1 MIRGIV
7 LLVLAVGASPL
18 WSQSI
23 NAQFEHLS
31 VKDGLSHNSVNCML
45 QDREGFLWF
54 GTNDGLN
61 KYDGYV
67 FTTFQPDPARPDH
80 SFRNNRIAGM
90 CEGRRRPSSL
100 WVVTE
105 GGGLHEIDKRT
116 GQVTPH
122 PIQTENANRWN
133 NQLSVCEDRDGILW
147 ISAYDGIAR
156 YDPERHHFQLYRSPA
171 KETPIKS
178 IFIDRQGQFWVGT
191 YHGLYT
197 FDKKNG
203 HFSLVSSP
211 TARGV
216 QPVFN
221 SFHLDKRNTLWVGT
235 AGDGIFQID
244 LNNRPV
250 RPVPFQ
256 PEGQVNPFVYLNA
269 LHGDNQ
275 GFLWVATTEGLQR
288 IDADGRRIV
297 TYRPDPNSP
306 KGISSTNAQAAY
318 HDRSGRLW
326 VGTNNGIDRLAMPTK
341 PFATFQIKPSA
352 GTANLIENKTNVVL
366 IDNDNRLW
374 LSNQRN
380 VFRASLDHT
389 VSLVPSSA
397 LGGVGPHEN
406 YTTSMLADTGGVW
419 FGTWNG
425 LYFYDKLT
433 NKFRSYPSEV
443 PTQFISRGPTGT
455 IWIGGEGGI
464 GSFEP
469 VAQQYTYYKYDPDSQ
484 KGLPDKFVY
493 AILASRTG
501 DVWVAV
507 NGKGISRLNPK
518 TGHFVHYTP
527 SSQPGKLNSN
537 EVLAFYEDAQGIIWI
552 GTNQG
557 GLNRLDPKTG
567 RFTYF
572 TTQAGLPTNRVVG
585 IISDPSGNL
594 WLSTSKG
601 LCRFDPRT
609 QSVRNYTINDGL
621 PSNDFLENAIARQ
634 NNRLYFGNLNGLV
647 HFNPDSIR
655 DDTRPFPVHITGFKV
670 LDRSRPLT
678 GEPITLNHDENFLSF
693 EFVALT
699 YELPEKSQY
708 KYQLTGI
715 DKGWGQNGNRRFV
728 NYTSLPPGHYTFRVK
743 ASNSDGIWNEEG
755 TSLQITIL
763 PPWWATWW
771 AYGLYIVAL
780 IGAVVGGLRTYTNRI
795 RQREELVFNQ
805 RKAEQLR
812 AVNDL
817 KSRFF
822 SNITHEFRTPL
833 TLIISPVDSLLQ
845 RSALDTETRARLA
858 SVQRNAGQLLGLVN
872 QLLDMSKLE
881 ADSMPV
887 TLKRGN
893 IADYISQLVEPFG
906 HIAEQKNVRLLY
918 TADVDDRE
926 YLFDDDKWNKIL
938 ANLLSNAVKF
948 TSSGGQVAV
957 SAAFDSVAGT
967 DDPPRVRITVADTGI
982 GIPADR
988 LDHIYDRFYQ
998 VDNSR
1003 TRPYEG
1009 TGIGLALAKEL
1020 TELMGGTIEV
1030 RSELGSGTT
1039 FTVHLPVQ
1047 PVTGEVDVPE
1057 VGMPVVAPHIFHPA
1071 VASKDEPDVVP
1082 EDDKKEKTD
1091 TSALPVV
1098 LVVEDNQELREFIA
1112 RELSGSYRVLKA
1124 ADGEEGWER
1133 TKEELPDVVISDLM
1147 MPKMDGYALT
1157 RHIKSDPAT
1166 NHIAVVLLTARAA
1179 QDSRIEGLQQGAD
1192 EYLTK
1197 PFQPEELRLR
1207 IRNLISYQQKLRAKY
1222 RMQIENPDVS
1232 APDNTVQHEFIDQLY
1247 GLIEANLENPDYG
1260 VDQLV
1265 ESVNL
1270 TRRTFSRK
1278 LQSLTDVTPAHFV
1291 QYYRLQKA
1299 TELLRSG
1306 KSSGET
1312 AHLVGFKTHAHF
1324 TSAFKKM
1331 YHMTPTE
1338 YIKKH

>member
-7 LLVLAVGASPL
+7 LLVLTVGANPL

-23 NAQFEHLS
+23 NSQFEHLS
-31 VKDGLSHNSVNCML
+31 VKDGLSHNSVNCIL

-67 FTTFQPDPARPDH
+67 FTAFQPDPAQPNH

-90 CEGRRRPSSL
+90 CEGRRRPASL

-133 NQLSVCEDRDGILW
+133 NQLSVCEDGDGILW

-156 YDPERHHFQLYRSPA
+156 YDPERHHFQLYQSPA
-171 KETPIKS
+171 EETPIKS
-178 IFIDRQGQFWVGT
+178 IFIDRQGRFWVGT
-191 YHGLYT
+191 YHGLYS

-203 HFSLVSSP
+203 HFSLVSAPAP
-211 TARGV
+211 TGA

-221 SFHLDKRNTLWVGT
+221 SFHLDKRNTLWLGT
-235 AGDGIFQID
+235 AGDGIFQIN
-244 LNNRPV
+244 LNSRHI
-250 RPVPFQ
+250 RPVPFR

-269 LHGDNQ
+269 LHQDTQ

-288 IDADGRRIV
+288 FDADGQRIV
-297 TYRPDPNSP
+297 TYRPDPNRP
-306 KGISSTNAQAAY
+306 KGLSSTNAQAAY

-352 GTANLIENKTNVVL
+352 GTANLIENKADVVL
-366 IDNDNRLW
+366 IDTDNRLW

-380 VFRASLDHT
+380 VFQVDLNRT
-389 VSLVPSSA
+389 VSLVPPSA

-406 YTTSMLADTGGVW
+406 YTTSMLADKDGVW
-419 FGTWNG
+419 LGTWNG
-425 LYFYDKLT
+425 LYYYDKST
-433 NKFRSYPSEV
+433 NKFKGYPSEV

-464 GSFEP
+464 GSFDP
-469 VAQQYTYYKYDPDSQ
+469 GTQQYTYYKYDPDNE

-507 NGKGISRLNPK
+507 NGKGISRLTPK
-518 TGHFVHYTP
+518 TGQFVHYTP
-527 SSQPGKLNSN
+527 SSQLGKLNSN
-537 EVLAFYEDAQGIIWI
+537 EVLAFYEDPQGIIWI

-557 GLNRLDPKTG
+557 GLNRLDPKMG
-567 RFTYF
+567 LFTNF
-572 TTQAGLPTNRVVG
+572 TMQAGLPSNRVVG
-585 IISDPSGNL
+585 IINDPSGNL

-621 PSNDFLENAIARQ
+621 PSNDFLENAVIRQ

-670 LDRSRPLT
+670 LDKSQPLT

-699 YELPEKSQY
+699 YVLPEKSQY

-715 DKGWGQNGNRRFV
+715 DKGWVQNGNRRFV

-755 TSLQITIL
+755 TSLQITIM

-771 AYGLYIVAL
+771 AYVLYGIAL
-780 IGAVVGGLRTYTNRI
+780 IGAVVGGLRIYTNRI
-795 RQREELVFNQ
+795 RQREELAFNQ
-805 RKAEQLR
+805 RKAEQLE
-812 AVNDL
+812 AVNEL
-817 KSRFF
+817 KGRFF

-833 TLIISPVDSLLQ
+833 TLIISPVESLLQ
-845 RSALDTETRARLA
+845 TPALGPETRSKLTN
-858 SVQRNAGQLLGLVN
+858 VKRNAEQLLGLVN

-887 TLKRGN
+887 LLKRGN
-893 IADYISQLVEPFG
+893 IADYIRQLVESFR
-906 HIAEQKNVRLLY
+906 HNAEQKEIQLLY
-918 TADVDDRE
+918 VANVDDRE
-926 YLFDDDKWNKIL
+926 YLFDDDKWNKIFV
-938 ANLLSNAVKF
+938 NLLSNAVKF
-948 TSSGGQVAV
+948 TKSGGQVTV
-957 SAAFDSVAGT
+957 SVAFDSADGS
-967 DDPPRVRITVADTGI
+967 DDLPRMQITVADTGI

-998 VDNSR
+998 VDTSQ
-1003 TRPYEG
+1003 TRAYEG
-1009 TGIGLALAKEL
+1009 TGIGLALVKEL

-1030 RSELGSGTT
+1030 SSQLGSGTT
-1039 FTVHLPVQ
+1039 FTVRLPVQ

-1057 VGMPVVAPHIFHPA
+1057 VGQPVIAPYILHAA
-1071 VASKDEPDVVP
+1071 VSQEDEANVVP
-1082 EDDKKEKTD
+1082 EGEEEETD
-1091 TSALPVV
+1091 TSTLPLV

-1112 RELSGSYRVLKA
+1112 DELSGAYRVLMA
-1124 ADGEEGWER
+1124 ANGKEGWKR
-1133 TKEELPDVVISDLM
+1133 TQDELPDVVISDVM
-1147 MPKMDGYALT
+1147 MPQMDGYELT
-1157 RHIKSDPAT
+1157 QLIKNDLAT

-1207 IRNLISYQQKLRAKY
+1207 IRNLISYQQKLREKY
-1222 RMQIENPDVS
+1222 RKQIEDPDAPMS
-1232 APDNTVQHEFIDQLY
+1232 ADAGQPAFIHQLY
-1247 GLIEANLENPDYG
+1247 QLIEANLGNPKFGINELAKG
-1260 VDQLV
+1260 VAMGRKTFYRKL
-1265 ESVNL
+1265 ESV
-1270 TRRTFSRK
+1270 
-1278 LQSLTDVTPAHFV
+1278 TDLTPAHLIRN
-1291 QYYRLQKA
+1291 YRLRKA
-1299 TELLRSG
+1299 AELLRSG
-1306 KSSGET
+1306 KNSGET
-1312 AHLVGFKTHAHF
+1312 ADLVGFKTHAHF
-1324 TSAFKKM
+1324 TSAFKKF
-1331 YHMTPTE
+1331 HHVTPTE
-1338 YIKKH
+1338 YLKKG